1 MTSDWNVIHAIG
13 MVALRRRL
21 RNDVFH
27 QRHIMAAA
35 INGIEA
41 DIIDCDADLIAHF
54 PPEKEI

>member
-1 MTSDWNVIHAIG
+1 
-13 MVALRRRL
+13 
-21 RNDVFH
+21 
-27 QRHIMAAA
+27 MAAA